1 MGAPGSGPAHRF
13 LFTTFLMFFF
23 IVRRMLVSI
32 PILLASSF
40 VMFFLVTI
48 SGDPLADLR
57 ISTNPNRDQ
66 LIAARRAR
74 LNLDD
79 GFFERYTAWLSGIVR
94 GDFGQNRE
102 GQDVSALLGDAIVTT
117 FRLVL
122 LATLMSIVLGI
133 VVGII
138 TAVRQYSIIDYSST
152 FAAFLFFSLPVFWL
166 AVLLKEFGAIKF
178 NDFLEEPGLSVTGI
192 IILSVLPAIFAYG
205 LARGS
210 TRRRLAFGGATGVVF
225 LVALLVIDATD
236 WMLNPGLSLGVL
248 LALSLGVGVGAA
260 ALFAP
265 LENRRVLAA
274 GLITA
279 VVGVIGSL
287 VFSSWIED
295 PTWSQLILLLFFSLV
310 AGTVVGSAVGGV
322 VDRRAAVSAGIWTTL
337 GVGLLVVIDEFV
349 SAWGPGRTIATI
361 GPQSPN
367 LSGPFWERMID
378 YAGHQILPSLSL
390 ALIGF
395 ATFMRF
401 TRSSMLETLKSDY
414 VRTAKAKGLP
424 GTQVIMRHA
433 FRTALI
439 PVMTVVTISIAT
451 IIEGAVI
458 TERVFAWKGMGSLF
472 IEGLTNV
479 DPYPVMGFL
488 LITSI
493 VIIFMNAIADIMYAY
508 LDPRIRR

>member
-1 MGAPGSGPAHRF
+1 
-13 LFTTFLMFFF
+13 
-23 IVRRMLVSI
+23 MLVAI
-32 PILLASSF
+32 PILFASSF
-40 VMFFLVTI
+40 FMFFLVTI

-57 ISTNPNRDQ
+57 QSTNPNVDQ
-66 LIAARRAR
+66 LIAARRQR
-74 LNLDD
+74 LNLDQ
-79 GFFERYTAWLSGIVR
+79 GFFERYVDWLSGILR

-102 GQDVSALLGDAIVTT
+102 GQDVSALLGDAVVTT

-122 LATLMSIVLGI
+122 LASLLSIVLGI
-133 VVGII
+133 LVGII
-138 TAVRQYSIIDYSST
+138 SAVRQYSVIDYSST
-152 FAAFLFFSLPVFWL
+152 FAAFLFYSLPVFWL
-166 AVLLKEFGAIKF
+166 AVLLKEFGAIRF
-178 NDFLEEPGLSVTGI
+178 NDFLEAPGLSLTGI

-205 LARGS
+205 IAPGD
-210 TRRRLAFGGATGVVF
+210 TKRRAIVAVITGVVF
-225 LVALLVIDATD
+225 LIGLAIIDASG
-236 WMLNPGLSLGVL
+236 WMLNPGLSLPVIAL
-248 LALSLGVGVGAA
+248 LSLLIGVGSA

-274 GLITA
+274 GMVTA
-279 VVGVIGSL
+279 IVGVVGSV

-295 PTWSQLILLLFFSLV
+295 PSWTQLVLLFAFSLV
-310 AGTVVGSAVGGV
+310 TGAVVGSVVGGEI
-322 VDRRAAVSAGIWTTL
+322 DRRAAVSAGMWTTV
-337 GVGLLVVIDEFV
+337 GVGLVVVFDQFI
-349 SAWGPGRTIATI
+349 SAWEPGRTIATI

-367 LSGPFWERMID
+367 LTGPFWVRMID
-378 YAGHQILPSLSL
+378 YAGHQILPSITL

-439 PVMTVVTISIAT
+439 PVMTVITISIAG

-458 TERVFAWKGMGSLF
+458 TEQVFAWKGMGSLF
-472 IEGLTNV
+472 IEGLNNV

-488 LITSI
+488 LVTSI
-493 VIIFMNAIADIMYAY
+493 VIIFMNAVADIMYAY

>member
-1 MGAPGSGPAHRF
+1 
-13 LFTTFLMFFF
+13 MFFF
-23 IVRRMLVSI
+23 IARRMLVAI

-40 VMFFLVTI
+40 FMFFLVTI

-57 ISTNPNRDQ
+57 QSTNPNVDQ
-66 LIAARRAR
+66 LIAARRQR
-74 LNLDD
+74 LNLDQ
-79 GFFERYTAWLSGIVR
+79 GFFERYIDWLSGILR
-94 GDFGQNRE
+94 GDFGQNLE
-102 GQDVSALLGDAIVTT
+102 GQDVSALLGDAVVTT

-122 LATLMSIVLGI
+122 LAALMSIVLGI
-133 VVGII
+133 LVGII
-138 TAVRQYSIIDYSST
+138 SAVRQYSVIDYSST
-152 FAAFLFFSLPVFWL
+152 FAAFLFYSLPVFWL
-166 AVLLKEFGAIKF
+166 AVLLKEFGAIRF
-178 NDFLEEPGLSVTGI
+178 NDFLEAPGLSVTGI

-205 LARGS
+205 IVPGS
-210 TRRRLAFGGATGVVF
+210 VQRRALVAAATGVVF
-225 LVALLVIDATD
+225 LAIFFIIDASD
-236 WMLNPGLSLGVL
+236 WMLNPGLSLPVVVVL
-248 LALSLGVGVGAA
+248 AALVGLGAA

-274 GLITA
+274 GLVTA
-279 VVGVIGSL
+279 LVGVVGSI

-295 PTWSQLILLLFFSLV
+295 PSWTQLALLVLLSL
-310 AGTVVGSAVGGV
+310 GTGAIIGSVVGGPI
-322 VDRRAAVSAGIWTTL
+322 DRRAAVSAGMWATI
-337 GVGLLVVIDEFV
+337 GVGLIVVFDQFI
-349 SAWGPGRTIATI
+349 SAWEPGRTIATI

-367 LSGPFWERMID
+367 LTGPFWVRMID
-378 YAGHQILPSLSL
+378 YAGHQILPSITL

-439 PVMTVVTISIAT
+439 PVMTVVTISIAG

-458 TERVFAWKGMGSLF
+458 TERVFAWQGMGSLF
-472 IEGLTNV
+472 IDGLNDV

-488 LITSI
+488 LVTSI
-493 VIIFMNAIADIMYAY
+493 VIIFMNAVADIMYAY

>member
-1 MGAPGSGPAHRF
+1 
-13 LFTTFLMFFF
+13 MFFF
-23 IVRRMLVSI
+23 IVRRMLVAI

-40 VMFFLVTI
+40 FMFFLVTI

-57 ISTNPNRDQ
+57 QSTNPNVDQ
-66 LIAARRAR
+66 LIAARRQR
-74 LNLDD
+74 LNLDQ
-79 GFFERYTAWLSGIVR
+79 GFFERYVDWLTGVLR

-102 GQDVSALLGDAIVTT
+102 GQDVSALLGDAVTTT

-122 LATLMSIVLGI
+122 LSAILSIVLGI
-133 VVGII
+133 LFGII
-138 TAVRQYSIIDYSST
+138 TAVRQYSIVDYSST
-152 FAAFLFFSLPVFWL
+152 FAAFLFYSLPVFWL
-166 AVLLKEFGAIKF
+166 AVLLKEFGAIRF
-178 NDFLEEPGLSVTGI
+178 NDFLEAPGLSVTGI

-205 LARGS
+205 IAQG
-210 TRRRLAFGGATGVVF
+210 TQRRRALVAAATGGVF
-225 LVALLVIDATD
+225 LAVLVVIDATD
-236 WMLNPGLSLGVL
+236 WMLNPGLSLPVVIVL
-248 LALSLGVGVGAA
+248 AGLIGVGSA

-265 LENRRVLAA
+265 LENRRVVAA
-274 GLITA
+274 GVITA
-279 VVGVIGSL
+279 FAGVVGSL

-295 PTWSQLILLLFFSLV
+295 PTWGQLTLLLFFSLV
-310 AGTVVGSAVGGV
+310 TGAAVGSAVGGE
-322 VDRRAAVSAGIWTTL
+322 VDRRPAVSAGIWATI
-337 GVGLLVVIDEFV
+337 GVGLIVVFDQFI
-349 SAWGPGRTIATI
+349 SAWAPGRTIATI

-367 LSGPFWERMID
+367 LTGPFWVRMID
-378 YAGHQILPSLSL
+378 YAGHQLLPSITL

-439 PVMTVVTISIAT
+439 PVTTVITISIAG
-451 IIEGAVI
+451 IIEGAII

-472 IEGLTNV
+472 LEGLNNV

-488 LITSI
+488 LVTSI
-493 VIIFMNAIADIMYAY
+493 VIIFMNAVADILYAY

>member
-1 MGAPGSGPAHRF
+1 
-13 LFTTFLMFFF
+13 
-23 IVRRMLVSI
+23 MLVAI

-57 ISTNPNRDQ
+57 QSTNPNVDQ
-66 LIAARRAR
+66 LIAARRQR
-74 LNLDD
+74 LNLDQ
-79 GFFERYTAWLSGIVR
+79 GFFERYVDWLNGIIR
-94 GDFGQNRE
+94 GDFGQNRD
-102 GQDVSALLGDAIVTT
+102 GQDVSALLSAAITTT
-117 FRLVL
+117 FRLVI
-122 LATLMSIVLGI
+122 LATVLSIVIGV

-152 FAAFLFFSLPVFWL
+152 FAAFLFFSLPVFWV

-178 NDFLEEPGLSVTGI
+178 NDFLQAPGLSPVGI
-192 IILSVLPAIFAYG
+192 VILSVIPAILAYG
-205 LARGS
+205 LTPGH
-210 TRRRLAFGGATGVVF
+210 RRRRILAGTATGVLF
-225 LVALLVIDATD
+225 LVVLAIIDATD
-236 WMLNPGLSLGVL
+236 WMLNPGLSPLVV
-248 LALSLGVGVGAA
+248 ALVSIMIGVGAA

-265 LENRRVLAA
+265 LDNRRVLAA
-274 GLITA
+274 GVGTA
-279 VVGVIGSL
+279 LVGVFGSL
-287 VFSSWIED
+287 AFSSWIED
-295 PTWSQLILLLFFSLV
+295 PTWIQLLLLFVISLITG
-310 AGTVVGSAVGGV
+310 AVVGAVVGGV
-322 VDRRAAVSAGIWTTL
+322 IDRRAAISAGMWTTV
-337 GVGLLVVIDEFV
+337 GVGLVVVADQFI
-349 SAWGPGRTIATI
+349 SAWAPGRTIATI

-367 LSGPFWERMID
+367 LTGPFWVRMID
-378 YAGHQILPSLSL
+378 YAGHQILPSLAL

-424 GTQVIMRHA
+424 ATQVIMRHA

-439 PVMTVVTISIAT
+439 PVMTVITISVAT

-458 TERVFAWKGMGSLF
+458 TERVFAWRGMGSLF
-472 IEGLTNV
+472 IEGLNNV

-493 VIIFMNAIADIMYAY
+493 VIIFMNAVADIMYAY

>member
-1 MGAPGSGPAHRF
+1 
-13 LFTTFLMFFF
+13 MFFF
-23 IVRRMLVSI
+23 ILRRMLVAI

-74 LNLDD
+74 LNLDQS
-79 GFFERYTAWLSGIVR
+79 FFERYADWLSGIVR
-94 GDFGQNRE
+94 GDFGQNRD
-102 GQDVSALLGDAIVTT
+102 GQDVSALLGDAAITT

-122 LATLMSIVLGI
+122 LATLLSILLGI
-133 VVGII
+133 IVGII

-178 NDFLEEPGLSVTGI
+178 NDFLEAPGLSVTGI

-205 LARGS
+205 LARGD
-210 TRRRLAFGGATGVVF
+210 TRRRLVVAGITGLAF
-225 LVALLVIDATD
+225 LVVLVIIDATD
-236 WMLNPGLSLGVL
+236 WMENPGLSP
-248 LALSLGVGVGAA
+248 LAVILLSLGVGVGAA
-260 ALFAP
+260 ALFSP

-274 GLITA
+274 GVVTA
-279 VVGVIGSL
+279 LVGVVGSF
-287 VFSSWIED
+287 VFRSWIED
-295 PTWSQLILLLFFSLV
+295 PSWSQLIILTFFALV
-310 AGTVVGSAVGGV
+310 TGVVVGSAVGGV
-322 VDRRAAVSAGIWTTL
+322 VDRRAAVSAGMWSTL
-337 GVGLLVVIDEFV
+337 GVGIIIVLDQFM
-349 SAWGPGRTIATI
+349 SAWSPGRTIATI
-361 GPQSPN
+361 GPQTPN
-367 LSGPFWERMID
+367 LTGPFWERMID

-493 VIIFMNAIADIMYAY
+493 VIIFMNAVADILYAY

>member
-1 MGAPGSGPAHRF
+1 
-13 LFTTFLMFFF
+13 MFFF
-23 IVRRMLVSI
+23 IVRRMLVAI

-40 VMFFLVTI
+40 FMFFLVTI

-57 ISTNPNRDQ
+57 QSTNPNVDQ
-66 LIAARRAR
+66 LIAARRQR
-74 LNLDD
+74 LNLDQ
-79 GFFERYTAWLSGIVR
+79 GFFERYVDWLSGILR

-102 GQDVSALLGDAIVTT
+102 GQDVSALLGDAVTTT

-122 LATLMSIVLGI
+122 LASLLSIVLGI
-133 VVGII
+133 LVGII

-152 FAAFLFFSLPVFWL
+152 FAAFLFYSLPVFWL
-166 AVLLKEFGAIKF
+166 AVLLKEFGAIRF
-178 NDFLEEPGLSVTGI
+178 NDFLEAPGLSVTGI

-205 LARGS
+205 IVQGS
-210 TRRRLAFGGATGVVF
+210 RQRRALIAAATGGVF
-225 LVALLVIDATD
+225 LVVFVIIDATD
-236 WMLNPGLSLGVL
+236 WLLNPGLSLPMLVVL
-248 LALSLGVGVGAA
+248 AALIGLGSA

-274 GLITA
+274 GLVTA
-279 VVGVIGSL
+279 LVGVVGSL

-295 PTWSQLILLLFFSLV
+295 PTWGQLALLTFFALVTGAGIGSLV
-310 AGTVVGSAVGGV
+310 GGEI
-322 VDRRAAVSAGIWTTL
+322 DRRAAVSAGMWATI
-337 GVGLLVVIDEFV
+337 GVGLVVVFDQFI
-349 SAWGPGRTIATI
+349 SAWAPGRTIATI

-367 LSGPFWERMID
+367 LTGPFWVRMID
-378 YAGHQILPSLSL
+378 YAGHQILPSITL

-439 PVMTVVTISIAT
+439 PVTTVITISIAG

-472 IEGLTNV
+472 IEGLNNV

-488 LITSI
+488 LVTSI